1 MKKRKIVQSTCAPR
15 GKENSCC
22 RVESVVTVDERGQMV
37 LPKEIREAAKIRAGD
52 KLAIIL
58 LKKDDEVC
66 CLTMMKVDEL
76 SDAVRSKLGPVFKV
90 VM

>member
-1 MKKRKIVQSTCAPR
+1 MKKRKTVKSTCAPR